1 MSQSAF
7 SSSVSLYPSYLTA
20 FLMTAYLHL
29 LVQKRS
35 YWGLE
40 GFFVFF
46 FTIALPFASGEFP
59 TSSPD
64 DAPSSSSCSAAV
76 SVFAMF
82 YWFGL
87 LLLRVDV
94 VVEEAFPKEGV
105 VFVRSFDWPFADLE
119 ETKVLTAW
127 SPKNASPSVL
137 PIPPPFTPWEV
148 LGLYI
153 AFEIAFLT
161 EVVAM
166 GSSYIYGDIF
176 INYL

>member
-7 SSSVSLYPSYLTA
+7 SSSVSLNPSYLTA

-46 FTIALPFASGEFP
+46 FTIALPLASGEFP
-59 TSSPD
+59 ASSPD
-64 DAPSSSSCSAAV
+64 DTPSSSSCSAAV

-82 YWFGL
+82 YWLGL
-87 LLLRVDV
+87 LLLRVEV
-94 VVEEAFPKEGV
+94 VVEDAFPKEGV
-105 VFVRSFDWPFADLE
+105 VVVRGFDWPFADLE

-127 SPKNASPSVL
+127 SPKNASPPEP
-137 PIPPPFTPWEV
+137 PIPPPFTPWAV

-153 AFEIAFLT
+153 ALEIAFLT
-161 EVVAM
+161 EDVAM
-166 GSSYIYGDIF
+166 WTSYIYGDIF
-176 INYL
+176 Y